1 MIMIERVNDSIQGF
15 CLVII
20 FIILMIV
27 INLTKNK

>member
-1 MIMIERVNDSIQGF
+1 MIMISESILGF
-15 CLVII
+15 IILGI